1 MKNKLQSILLNY
13 YKIQRKNNIESMLNK
28 KNLVITI
35 LGYGITGKSL
45 LRWCLN
51 NLDKTNTYFII
62 DKKNT
67 AIIIS
72 SNKKI
77 IELPEL
83 YIKICFK
90 KSNYILPSP
99 GFLIQKNA
107 KWYWK
112 VIPELDLF
120 FYLSH
125 KLKLES
131 IIITGSIGKTSLSTM
146 INHYLSKNFDTILC
160 GNIGYP
166 TLDALTQYKK
176 NRNLIAIIE
185 CSNLQLQHCVLIKVD
200 YFIITNLFNNHL
212 DVHESYQKYILSK
225 LTPIIF
231 QNEYIKKIIISQS
244 GYNELKKIY
253 TTLITK
259 IIKKIILILDTD
271 NLENIKNTKNI
282 VYIKKNMIFKNN
294 KILLSY
300 LPSFSFVMNWQ
311 ILVTVLS
318 YYIKNINIIVMEN
331 ELPSLPD
338 FRLQKMII
346 NSSMI
351 IYNDSKSTIIE
362 SSISA
367 LNQILLHHDK
377 NFYIFFM
384 IGGLSKGVNRTKGIH
399 KILNAVDQ
407 LILFGRESIELQKN
421 LLTECRTEKINSVKL
436 FNSLFE
442 AAQYTIST
450 AKLIEKKS
458 IIVFSPGG
466 SSFDEFN
473 SYIDRGQKFNTMIT
487 NFLSTLS

>member
-1 MKNKLQSILLNY
+1 MKNKLQSILSNY
-13 YKIQRKNNIESMLNK
+13 YKIQRTNNIESMLNK

-35 LGYGITGKSL
+35 LGYGLTGKSL

-51 NLDKTNTYFII
+51 NLDKTNKYFII

-67 AIIIS
+67 AITIS

-77 IELPEL
+77 IEIPES

-99 GFLIQKNA
+99 GFSIQKNN

-112 VIPELDLF
+112 IIPELDLF

-125 KLKLES
+125 KSKLES

-146 INHYLSKNFDTILC
+146 INHYLSKNFHTILC

-166 TLDALTQYKK
+166 TLDALSEYKK
-176 NRNLIAIIE
+176 NRKLIAIIE

-225 LTPIIF
+225 LSPIVF
-231 QNEYIKKIIISQS
+231 QHEYIKKIIISQS
-244 GYNELKKIY
+244 AYNELKKFYNI
-253 TTLITK
+253 LIKK
-259 IIKKIILILDTD
+259 IIKKIILILDID
-271 NLENIKNTKNI
+271 NLANIKNTKKI

-294 KILLSY
+294 KILLSNIP
-300 LPSFSFVMNWQ
+300 LFSFTMNWQ
-311 ILVTVLS
+311 ILVTILS
-318 YYIKNINIIVMEN
+318 YYIKNIDLTITQST
-331 ELPSLPD
+331 LPSLPQ
-338 FRLQKMII
+338 FRLQKIKT
-346 NSSMI
+346 SPSMI

-362 SSISA
+362 SSLSA
-367 LNQILLHHDK
+367 LNQILLNHN

-384 IGGLSKGVNRTKGIH
+384 IGGLSKGVNRIQGVH
-399 KILNAVDQ
+399 KIFNQVDQ
-407 LILFGRESIELQKN
+407 LILFGGESQQLYQN
-421 LLTECRTEKINSVKL
+421 LLNEINTEKINSVKL
-436 FNSLFE
+436 FKSLFE
-442 AAQYTIST
+442 AAKYTIST
-450 AKLIEKKS
+450 AKLIKKNS
-458 IIVFSPGG
+458 IVVFSPGG

-473 SYIDRGQKFNTMIT
+473 SYIDRGQKFNEMIT
-487 NFLSTLS
+487 NLI